1 VRRTNQRTRHNGK
14 SQFLGV
20 LGVRNELLRANPTLN
35 WVEPRTRTQVLRNG
49 DDVRAYRAHI
59 AQSFLNLFLSL
70 THAQDQV
77 GLGDQTE
84 VVCLLQNIQR
94 TLITECRADT
104 LENTRNG
111 FQVVS
116 EDLRASLEDFLQQVW
131 LAGEVRGEV
140 FYTRVRVLLVDLANH
155 FSIKPCTLIWKVI
168 TGNTGNGGVVQIHLL
183 DVFCNATWLI
193 GVQCLRLTSSNIAEV
208 TTASTTVTADEEGS
222 FSGLPAFVD
231 IRTARLLADSV
242 QASASNTLFHVLI
255 TRASADLVADPPRL
269 LLNG

>member
-1 VRRTNQRTRHNGK
+1 NLRRPTTHSINRRRTPQIFFYCLADASSKFICTHRRLCHAGSNWRFLGRAVLLQQRRCFLSGCAIRSFFQVLEIFWQFPATCLHCLGVELARAVRRTDQRTRHNGK
-14 SQFLGV
+14 AQFLGV

-104 LENTRNG
+104 LENTRHG

-116 EDLRASLEDFLQQVW
+116 ENRRASLEDFLPQVW

-155 FSIKPCTLIWKVI
+155 FSI
-168 TGNTGNGGVVQIHLL
+168 
-183 DVFCNATWLI
+183 
-193 GVQCLRLTSSNIAEV
+193 
-208 TTASTTVTADEEGS
+208 
-222 FSGLPAFVD
+222 
-231 IRTARLLADSV
+231 
-242 QASASNTLFHVLI
+242 
-255 TRASADLVADPPRL
+255 
-269 LLNG
+269 